1 MWLLLLLN
9 NQGNKFLCYVLT
21 AEKMFQ
27 LCSVY
32 AISLEPVE
40 NRWFKRKELII
51 WHMTRY
57 HIRSKISIKLFFDF
71 IFIRLFWKTFQEV
84 I

>member
-21 AEKMFQ
+21 VEKMFQ

-32 AISLEPVE
+32 AISLELLCGEQVVWE
-40 NRWFKRKELII
+40 KGTHNLNMK
-51 WHMTRY
+51 RY
-57 HIRSKISIKLFFDF
+57 HIRSKISI
-71 IFIRLFWKTFQEV
+71 
-84 I
+84 

>member
-21 AEKMFQ
+21 AEKMSQ

-32 AISLEPVE
+32 AISLELLYREQVVWE
-40 NRWFKRKELII
+40 KGTHYLAHE
-51 WHMTRY
+51 
-57 HIRSKISIKLFFDF
+57 KISYQKQDLN
-71 IFIRLFWKTFQEV
+71 
-84 I
+84 